1 MNDGGEVEAEMPLR
15 LRPEVPGRREG
26 ETWGQGA
33 PEKQEPGHGQP
44 ALSKS

>member
-1 MNDGGEVEAEMPLR
+1 MAVGEVEAEMPLR
-15 LRPEVPGRREG
+15 LRPEVPRRREG

-33 PEKQEPGHGQP
+33 PEKQEPEHRQP

>member
-26 ETWGQGA
+26 ETWGQDT